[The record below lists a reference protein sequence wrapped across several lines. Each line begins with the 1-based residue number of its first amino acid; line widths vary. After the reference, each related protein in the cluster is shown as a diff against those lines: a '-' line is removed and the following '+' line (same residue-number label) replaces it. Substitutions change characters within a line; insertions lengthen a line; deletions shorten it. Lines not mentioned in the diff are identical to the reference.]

1 MDNLWIAALDP
12 ADRERIKPYLEERE
26 VARGQMLYDAGEA
39 VDQVWFP
46 IKGVVSLMTV
56 LPDDKTVE
64 TAAIVINAATGV
76 ERFAYVPSAAL
87 PAMRTLT
94 SPNYTHRF
102 IDNSIRSCLIF
113 IKADQQLHF
122 LVN

>member
-64 TAAIVINAATGV
+64 TAAIGR
-76 ERFAYVPSAAL
+76 EG
-87 PAMRTLT
+87 
-94 SPNYTHRF
+94 
-102 IDNSIRSCLIF
+102 
-113 IKADQQLHF
+113 
-122 LVN
+122 LVTRIGHQRDVSGSGM

>member
-64 TAAIVINAATGV
+64 TAAIGREGLVGVTCGPFNARAASRAISQGDGV
-76 ERFAYVPSAAL
+76 AACCSAAVQRQSSGSATA
-87 PAMRTLT
+87 PRRAAM
-94 SPNYTHRF
+94 
-102 IDNSIRSCLIF
+102 
-113 IKADQQLHF
+113 
-122 LVN
+122 